1 MLKLIR
7 SKYFELI
14 YRNNVDDVAVL
25 RNELHNVQSLM
36 MSDINEIKSDTKFD
50 ELRQEKES
58 LESELST
65 ITLKLAADSKTHD
78 LEMKY
83 SQEENTRLNG
93 ANEKLESRIEDLAST
108 LSSTEQI
115 VALERKKAGEVSI
128 LSHFY
133 FFLCSQIINSLSL
146 NMEYDNQKSSTP
158 FRFKMIFNKDPK
170 SFFHPGLNSMI

>member
-36 MSDINEIKSDTKFD
+36 MSDINEIKSDTKFE
-50 ELRQEKES
+50 ELRQENETLK
-58 LESELST
+58 SELST

-83 SQEENTRLNG
+83 SQEEKARLNG

-133 FFLCSQIINSLSL
+133 
-146 NMEYDNQKSSTP
+146 
-158 FRFKMIFNKDPK
+158 IFYM
-170 SFFHPGLNSMI
+170 L

>member
-1 MLKLIR
+1 M
-7 SKYFELI
+7 I

-50 ELRQEKES
+50 ELRQENES
-58 LESELST
+58 LKSELST

-83 SQEENTRLNG
+83 SQEEKARLNG

-128 LSHFY
+128 LSHFIY
-133 FFLCSQIINSLSL
+133 FICFINFLSL

>member
-1 MLKLIR
+1 
-7 SKYFELI
+7 
-14 YRNNVDDVAVL
+14 
-25 RNELHNVQSLM
+25 M

-50 ELRQEKES
+50 ELRQENES
-58 LESELST
+58 LKSELST

-115 VALERKKAGEVSI
+115 VAIERKKAGEVSI

-133 FFLCSQIINSLSL
+133 IFFMFLRQFINSLSL
-146 NMEYDNQKSSTP
+146 EHG
-158 FRFKMIFNKDPK
+158 I
-170 SFFHPGLNSMI
+170 

>member
-1 MLKLIR
+1 
-7 SKYFELI
+7 
-14 YRNNVDDVAVL
+14 
-25 RNELHNVQSLM
+25 M

-50 ELRQEKES
+50 ELRQENES
-58 LESELST
+58 LKSELST
-65 ITLKLAADSKTHD
+65 LTLKLAADSKTHD

-133 FFLCSQIINSLSL
+133 ILYIMNSLSL

>member
-1 MLKLIR
+1 
-7 SKYFELI
+7 
-14 YRNNVDDVAVL
+14 
-25 RNELHNVQSLM
+25 M

-50 ELRQEKES
+50 ELRQENES
-58 LESELST
+58 LKSELST

-133 FFLCSQIINSLSL
+133 ILYMLFINSLSL

>member
-1 MLKLIR
+1 
-7 SKYFELI
+7 
-14 YRNNVDDVAVL
+14 
-25 RNELHNVQSLM
+25 M

-50 ELRQEKES
+50 ELRQENES
-58 LESELST
+58 LKSELST

-128 LSHFY
+128 LSHLY
-133 FFLCSQIINSLSL
+133 ILYMFLNIINSLSL

>member
-1 MLKLIR
+1 
-7 SKYFELI
+7 
-14 YRNNVDDVAVL
+14 
-25 RNELHNVQSLM
+25 

-50 ELRQEKES
+50 ELRQENES
-58 LESELST
+58 LKSELST

-133 FFLCSQIINSLSL
+133 LFLCLNSLSL

>member
-1 MLKLIR
+1 
-7 SKYFELI
+7 
-14 YRNNVDDVAVL
+14 
-25 RNELHNVQSLM
+25 M
-36 MSDINEIKSDTKFD
+36 MSDINEIKSDTKFE
-50 ELRQEKES
+50 ELRQENETLKN
-58 LESELST
+58 ELST
-65 ITLKLAADSKTHD
+65 IALKLAADGKTHD

-133 FFLCSQIINSLSL
+133 ILYMIIYIINSLSL

>member
-1 MLKLIR
+1 M
-7 SKYFELI
+7 I

-50 ELRQEKES
+50 ELRQENES
-58 LESELST
+58 LKSELST

-115 VALERKKAGEVSI
+115 VAVERKKAGEASI
-128 LSHFY
+128 LIPSCIFTCLSDNMRY
-133 FFLCSQIINSLSL
+133 ATFDPLYYLSL
-146 NMEYDNQKSSTP
+146 NIEFDNQ
-158 FRFKMIFNKDPK
+158 IIIY
-170 SFFHPGLNSMI
+170 SF

>member
-1 MLKLIR
+1 
-7 SKYFELI
+7 
-14 YRNNVDDVAVL
+14 
-25 RNELHNVQSLM
+25 

-50 ELRQEKES
+50 ELRQENES
-58 LESELST
+58 LKSELST

-128 LSHFY
+128 LSHLY
-133 FFLCSQIINSLSL
+133 ILYMFLNIINSLSL

>member
-1 MLKLIR
+1 
-7 SKYFELI
+7 
-14 YRNNVDDVAVL
+14 
-25 RNELHNVQSLM
+25 

-50 ELRQEKES
+50 ELRQENES
-58 LESELST
+58 LKSELST

-83 SQEENTRLNG
+83 SQEEKARLNG

-133 FFLCSQIINSLSL
+133 IFYMFLGINSLSL
-146 NMEYDNQKSSTP
+146 NMENDNQK
-158 FRFKMIFNKDPK
+158 
-170 SFFHPGLNSMI
+170 